1 MKTASYGAGI
11 GDDSGDVYY
20 VNNETGETHWEKPDD
35 YIDEV
40 EEEQLQQYNSA
51 LMDDDGK
58 TEFQPLATITED
70 DDLQSCFAVLDLYSN
85 TAVNERN
92 GMFNGDKEA
101 SRNARRRLEYLKEMF
116 LGVGSEEEW
125 LDAVREDDS
134 KLAFT
139 LWEYWP

>member
-1 MKTASYGAGI
+1 MAI
-11 GDDSGDVYY
+11 
-20 VNNETGETHWEKPDD
+20 P
-35 YIDEV
+35 
-40 EEEQLQQYNSA
+40 
-51 LMDDDGK
+51 
-58 TEFQPLATITED
+58 
-70 DDLQSCFAVLDLYSN
+70 
-85 TAVNERN
+85 AVNERN

-139 LWEYWP
+139 LWEYWPKENNQKHRNMYVYLFADYWL

>member
-1 MKTASYGAGI
+1 M
-11 GDDSGDVYY
+11 
-20 VNNETGETHWEKPDD
+20 
-35 YIDEV
+35 EV
-40 EEEQLQQYNSA
+40 
-51 LMDDDGK
+51 
-58 TEFQPLATITED
+58 IRED

-139 LWEYWP
+139 LWEYWPKENNQKTSKHVRLLVCRLLVMISKLDPQVSSVPTRQHFGLLNKSFLLTQ